1 LNKQTPFAMNIF
13 ITGSTGFLGGEL
25 LVKLSKRKEVN
36 KIFCLVRAQS
46 EVDAIIRLDKVFSF
60 HGDFYDK
67 EKIVPV
73 IGNLTDPN
81 LTEQLSSNKELNDIN
96 VVVHSAANTSF
107 SGIYDKMVEQTNIE
121 GLRKVVLW
129 AKQLHDFQTFLHIGT
144 ATICGKEVKDRL
156 VKEEESP
163 NLEAKHVVSYTHS
176 KAQGELIIREHLPE
190 NKILI
195 ARPSIIM
202 GDSRDITPRSPVI
215 LWAVATINQ
224 IRLIPANQH
233 AKLDVISVDYAA
245 NAIVKLLFA
254 KRKHTVYHV
263 SSGPEAATSAH
274 DLSIVLED
282 HFNDLPRYCFVGNDM
297 LKQMKLLA
305 KNKLPIGSELS
316 KYPEYISYWKQ
327 TFGELSNLRILF
339 AGLDPYLEFLNLG
352 QVFDNS
358 KLLEDVDIEK
368 PTPAHEYIVKQMSY
382 LEKLD
387 VFEGAMDF

>member
-1 LNKQTPFAMNIF
+1 MNVF
-13 ITGSTGFLGGEL
+13 ITGSTGFLGGEI
-25 LVKLSKRKEVN
+25 LVNLSKRKEIN
-36 KIFCLVRAQS
+36 KIYCLVRAQDD
-46 EVDAIIRLDKVFSF
+46 VDAILRLDKVFSF

-67 EKIVPV
+67 EKVIPV
-73 IGNLTDPN
+73 IGNLVEDN
-81 LTEQLSSNKELNDIN
+81 LTEKLISNPDLKDIN
-96 VVVHSAANTSF
+96 VIVHSAANTSF

-121 GLRKVVLW
+121 GLRKIVLF
-129 AKQLHDFQTFLHIGT
+129 AKQLPKFETFLHIGT
-144 ATICGKEVKDRL
+144 ATICGKEVKNRI

-190 NKILI
+190 NKILV

-202 GDSRDITPRSPVI
+202 GDSRDVTPRSPVI

-254 KRKHTVYHV
+254 KRKHSVYHI
-263 SSGPEAATSAH
+263 SSGPEAATTAH
-274 DLSIVLED
+274 DLSVVLED
-282 HFNDLPRYCFVGNDM
+282 HFSDLPRYCFVKNEM
-297 LKQMKLLA
+297 LKQMKLVA
-305 KNKLPIGSELS
+305 KNKLPLDSELL
-316 KYPEYISYWKQ
+316 KYPEYIKYWKD
-327 TFGELSNLRILF
+327 TFGELSHLRILF

-358 KLLEDVDIEK
+358 KLLQDVDIEK
-368 PTPAHEYIVKQMSY
+368 PIPAHEYIVKQMAY

>member
-1 LNKQTPFAMNIF
+1 MNIF
-13 ITGSTGFLGGEL
+13 ITGSTGFLGGEI
-25 LVKLSKRKEVN
+25 LVNLSKRKEVN
-36 KIFCLVRAQS
+36 KIYCLVRAQS
-46 EVDAIIRLDKVFSF
+46 EVDAILRLDKVFSL
-60 HGDFYDK
+60 HGDYYDR
-67 EKIVPV
+67 EKVIPV
-73 IGNLTDPN
+73 IGNLVDADLTAQLTD
-81 LTEQLSSNKELNDIN
+81 NKELKDIN
-96 VVVHSAANTSF
+96 VIIHSAANTSF
-107 SGIYDKMVEQTNIE
+107 SGIFDKMVEQTNID
-121 GLRKVVLW
+121 GLKKIVLW
-129 AKQLHDFQTFLHIGT
+129 AKQLTNFNTFLHIGT

-163 NLEAKHVVSYTHS
+163 NPNASHVVSYTHS

-215 LWAVATINQ
+215 LWACATMNQ

-233 AKLDVISVDYAA
+233 AKLDVISVDYASE
-245 NAIVKLLFA
+245 AIVKLLFA
-254 KRKHTVYHV
+254 KRNHTVYHI
-263 SSGPEAATSAH
+263 SSGPEAATSAY
-274 DLSIVLED
+274 DLSIVFEE
-282 HFNDLPRYCFVGNDM
+282 HFSDLPRYCFVKNDM

-316 KYPEYISYWKQ
+316 KYPDYIKHWKE

-358 KLLEDVDIEK
+358 KLLADVDIEK
-368 PTPAHEYIVKQMSY
+368 PTPAHKYIVKQMAY
-382 LEKLD
+382 VEKLD

>member
-1 LNKQTPFAMNIF
+1 MNVF
-13 ITGSTGFLGGEL
+13 ITGATGFLGGEL
-25 LVKLSKRKEVN
+25 LVNLSKRSEVN
-36 KIFCLVRAQS
+36 KIYCLVRAQS
-46 EVDAIIRLDKVFSF
+46 EVDAILRLDKVFSF

-67 EKIVPV
+67 EKVFPV
-73 IGNLTDPN
+73 IGNLMDEN
-81 LTEQLSSNKELNDIN
+81 LTAQLAANKELDDIN
-96 VVVHSAANTSF
+96 VIVHSAANTSF

-121 GLRKVVLW
+121 GLKKIVLW
-129 AKQLHDFQTFLHIGT
+129 AKQLKNFQTFLHIGT
-144 ATICGKEVKDRL
+144 ATICGKEVTDRL

-163 NLEAKHVVSYTHS
+163 NLDAKHVVSYTHS

-245 NAIVKLLFA
+245 RAIVKLLFA
-254 KRKHTVYHV
+254 KRNHTVYHI

-274 DLSIVLED
+274 DLSIVLEE
-282 HFNDLPRYCFVGNDM
+282 HFTDLPRYCFVKNDM

-305 KNKLPIGSELS
+305 KNKLPVGSELS
-316 KYPEYISYWKQ
+316 KYQDYINYWKQ

-358 KLLEDVDIEK
+358 KLLADVDIEK
-368 PTPAHEYIVKQMSY
+368 PTAAHEYIVKQMTY

>member
-1 LNKQTPFAMNIF
+1 MNVF
-13 ITGSTGFLGGEL
+13 ITGSTGFLGGEI
-25 LVKLSKRKEVN
+25 LVSLSKRKEIN
-36 KIFCLVRAQS
+36 KIYCLVRAKN
-46 EVDAIIRLDKVFSF
+46 EVEAILRLDKVFSF
-60 HGDFYDK
+60 HGDDFDRGK
-67 EKIVPV
+67 VFPV
-73 IGNLTDPN
+73 AGNLVDDN
-81 LTEQLSSNKELNDIN
+81 LAEQLIANPELKDVN
-96 VVVHSAANTSF
+96 VIIHSAANTSF

-121 GLRKVVLW
+121 GLRKIVLF
-129 AKQLHDFQTFLHIGT
+129 AKQLQNFETFLHIGT
-144 ATICGKEVKDRL
+144 ATICGKEVQHRL

-163 NLEAKHVVSYTHS
+163 NLDAKHVVSYTHS
-176 KAQGELIIREHLPE
+176 KSQGELIIREHLPE
-190 NKILI
+190 SKILI

-224 IRLIPANQH
+224 IRLIPANQY

-245 NAIVKLLFA
+245 KAIVKLLFA
-254 KRKHTVYHV
+254 ERKHVVYHI
-263 SSGPEAATSAH
+263 SSGPEAATSAYE
-274 DLSIVLED
+274 LSLVLED
-282 HFNDLPRYCFVGNDM
+282 HFPDLPKYCFVHNDM

-305 KNKLPIGSELS
+305 KNKLPIDSELL
-316 KYPEYISYWKQ
+316 KYPEYIKYWKD
-327 TFGELSNLRILF
+327 TFGELSHLRILF

-368 PTPAHEYIVKQMSY
+368 PISAHEYIIKQMAY

>member
-1 LNKQTPFAMNIF
+1 MNIF
-13 ITGSTGFLGGEL
+13 ITGATGFLGGEL
-25 LVKLSKRKEVN
+25 LVNLSKRREVN
-36 KIFCLVRAQS
+36 RIYCLVRAQS
-46 EVDAIIRLDKVFSF
+46 EVDAILRLDKVFSL

-67 EKIVPV
+67 EKVFPV

-81 LTEQLSSNKELNDIN
+81 LTEQLASNKELSDIN
-96 VVVHSAANTSF
+96 VIVHSAANTSF

-121 GLRKVVLW
+121 GLKKVVLF
-129 AKQLHDFQTFLHIGT
+129 AKQLANFQTFLHIGT
-144 ATICGKEVKDRL
+144 ATICGKEVSNRL

-163 NLEAKHVVSYTHS
+163 RPDAKHVVSYTHS

-274 DLSIVLED
+274 DLSIVLEE
-282 HFNDLPRYCFVGNDM
+282 HFSDLPKYCFVKNDM

-316 KYPEYISYWKQ
+316 KYPEYINYWKQ

-368 PTPAHEYIVKQMSY
+368 PTPAHEYIVKQMGY

>member
-1 LNKQTPFAMNIF
+1 MNIF
-13 ITGSTGFLGGEL
+13 ITGATGFLGGEL
-25 LVKLSKRKEVN
+25 LVNLSKRREVN

-46 EVDAIIRLDKVFSF
+46 EIDAILRLDKVFSF
-60 HGDFYDK
+60 HGDVYDK
-67 EKIVPV
+67 EKVFPV

-81 LTEQLSSNKELNDIN
+81 LTEQLIANKELSDIN

-121 GLRKVVLW
+121 GLRKIVLW
-129 AKQLHDFQTFLHIGT
+129 AKQLPNFQTFLHIGT
-144 ATICGKEVKDRL
+144 ATICGKEVTNRL

-163 NLEAKHVVSYTHS
+163 NLDAKHVVSYTHS

-254 KRKHTVYHV
+254 KRKHTVYHI
-263 SSGPEAATSAH
+263 SSGPEAATSAY
-274 DLSIVLED
+274 DLSVVLEE
-282 HFNDLPRYCFVGNDM
+282 HFSDLPRYCFVKNDM

-305 KNKLPIGSELS
+305 KNKLPLGSELS

-352 QVFDNS
+352 QVFDNT

>member
-1 LNKQTPFAMNIF
+1 MNIF
-13 ITGSTGFLGGEL
+13 ITGSTGFLGGEI
-25 LVKLSKRKEVN
+25 LVNLSKRKEVN
-36 KIFCLVRAQS
+36 KIYCLVRAQS
-46 EVDAIIRLDKVFSF
+46 EVDAILRLDKVFSL
-60 HGDFYDK
+60 HGDYYDR
-67 EKIVPV
+67 EKVIPV
-73 IGNLTDPN
+73 IGNLVDADLTAQLTD
-81 LTEQLSSNKELNDIN
+81 NKELKDIN
-96 VVVHSAANTSF
+96 VIIHSAANTSF
-107 SGIYDKMVEQTNIE
+107 SGIFDKMVEQTNID
-121 GLRKVVLW
+121 GLKKIVLW
-129 AKQLHDFQTFLHIGT
+129 AKQLTNFNTFLHIGT

-163 NLEAKHVVSYTHS
+163 NPNASHVVSYTHS

-215 LWAVATINQ
+215 LWACATMNQ

-233 AKLDVISVDYAA
+233 AKLDVISVDYASE
-245 NAIVKLLFA
+245 AIVKLLFA
-254 KRKHTVYHV
+254 KRNHTVYHI
-263 SSGPEAATSAH
+263 SSGPEAATSAY
-274 DLSIVLED
+274 DLSIVFEE
-282 HFNDLPRYCFVGNDM
+282 HFSDLPRYCFVKNDM

-316 KYPEYISYWKQ
+316 KYPDYIKHWKE

-358 KLLEDVDIEK
+358 KLLQDVDVEK
-368 PTPAHEYIVKQMSY
+368 PIPAHKYIVKQMAY
-382 LEKLD
+382 VEKLD

>member
-1 LNKQTPFAMNIF
+1 MNVF
-13 ITGSTGFLGGEL
+13 ITGSTGFLGGEI
-25 LVKLSKRKEVN
+25 LVNLSKRKEVN
-36 KIFCLVRAQS
+36 KIYCLVRAQN
-46 EVDAIIRLDKVFSF
+46 EVDAILRLDKVFSL
-60 HGDFYDK
+60 HGDFYDR
-67 EKIVPV
+67 EKVFPV
-73 IGNLTDPN
+73 IGNLMDAD
-81 LTEQLSSNKELNDIN
+81 LTAELIANKDLNDVN
-96 VVVHSAANTSF
+96 VIVHSAANTSF
-107 SGIYDKMVEQTNIE
+107 SGIFDRMVEQTNIE
-121 GLRKVVLW
+121 GLEKVVLW
-129 AKQLHDFQTFLHIGT
+129 AKQLKNFNTFLHIGT

-163 NLEAKHVVSYTHS
+163 NPNASHVVSYTHS
-176 KAQGELIIREHLPE
+176 KAQGELIIRKHLPT
-190 NKILI
+190 NKIVI

-215 LWAVATINQ
+215 LWACATINQ
-224 IRLIPANQH
+224 IRLIPANPK

-245 NAIVKLLFA
+245 EAIVKLLFA
-254 KRKHTVYHV
+254 KRKHDVYHI
-263 SSGPEAATSAH
+263 SSGPEAATSAQE
-274 DLSIVLED
+274 LSVVFEE
-282 HFNDLPRYCFVGNDM
+282 HFSELPRYCFVKDDM

-316 KYPEYISYWKQ
+316 KYPEYIQHWKD

-358 KLLEDVDIEK
+358 KLLADVDMRK
-368 PTPAHEYIVKQMSY
+368 PIPAHEYIVKQMAY

>member
-1 LNKQTPFAMNIF
+1 MNVF
-13 ITGSTGFLGGEL
+13 ITGSTGFLGGEI
-25 LVKLSKRKEVN
+25 LVNLSKRKEIN
-36 KIFCLVRAQS
+36 KIYCLVRAQNDV
-46 EVDAIIRLDKVFSF
+46 EAILRVDKVFGF
-60 HGDFYDK
+60 HGDAYDR
-67 EKIVPV
+67 ERVIPV
-73 IGNLTDPN
+73 IGNLVDAD
-81 LTEQLSSNKELNDIN
+81 LTEKLISNPELKDIN
-96 VVVHSAANTSF
+96 VIIHSAANTSF

-121 GLRKVVLW
+121 GLRKIVLF
-129 AKQLHDFQTFLHIGT
+129 AKQLPKLETFLHIGT
-144 ATICGKEVKDRL
+144 ATICGKEVKNRL
-156 VKEEESP
+156 VQEEESP
-163 NLEAKHVVSYTHS
+163 RLDAKHVVSYTHS

-190 NKILI
+190 GKILI

-254 KRKHTVYHV
+254 KRKHSVYHI
-263 SSGPEAATSAH
+263 SSGEAAATSAYE
-274 DLSIVLED
+274 LSLVLEE
-282 HFNDLPRYCFVGNDM
+282 HFSDLPKYCFVKNEM
-297 LKQMKLLA
+297 LKQMKLVA
-305 KNKLPIGSELS
+305 KNKLPLDSELL
-316 KYPEYISYWKQ
+316 KYQEYINYWKGV
-327 TFGELSNLRILF
+327 FGELSNLRILF

-358 KLLEDVDIEK
+358 KLLADVDVEK
-368 PTPAHEYIVKQMSY
+368 PTPAHEYIVKQMTY

>member
-1 LNKQTPFAMNIF
+1 MNVF
-13 ITGSTGFLGGEL
+13 ITGSTGFLGGEI
-25 LVKLSKRKEVN
+25 LVNLSKRKEVN
-36 KIFCLVRAQS
+36 KIYCLVRAQD
-46 EVDAIIRLDKVFSF
+46 EVDAILRLDKVFSF
-60 HGDFYDK
+60 HGDHYDK
-67 EKIVPV
+67 EKVIPV
-73 IGNLTDPN
+73 IGNLVEEN
-81 LTEQLSSNKELNDIN
+81 LTERLLGNKELQDVN
-96 VVVHSAANTSF
+96 VIVHSAANTSF

-121 GLRKVVLW
+121 GLRKIVLF
-129 AKQLHDFQTFLHIGT
+129 AKQLPKFETFLHIGT
-144 ATICGKEVKDRL
+144 ATICGKEVKNRL

-176 KAQGELIIREHLPE
+176 KSQGELIIREHLPE
-190 NKILI
+190 SKILI

-254 KRKHTVYHV
+254 KRKHSVYHI
-263 SSGPEAATSAH
+263 SSGPESATSAQQ
-274 DLSIVLED
+274 LSEVLED
-282 HFNDLPRYCFVGNDM
+282 HFPDLPKYCFVKNEM

-305 KNKLPIGSELS
+305 KNKLPLDSELL
-316 KYPEYISYWKQ
+316 KYPEYIKYWKDA
-327 TFGELSNLRILF
+327 FGELSHLRILF

-358 KLLEDVDIEK
+358 KLLQDVEIEK
-368 PTPAHEYIVKQMSY
+368 PIPAHEYIVKQMGY

>member
-1 LNKQTPFAMNIF
+1 MNVF
-13 ITGSTGFLGGEL
+13 ITGSTGFLGGEI
-25 LVKLSKRKEVN
+25 LVNLSKRKDIN
-36 KIFCLVRAQS
+36 KIYCLVRAQN
-46 EVDAIIRLDKVFSF
+46 EVDAILRLDKVFSL
-60 HGDFYDK
+60 HGDFYDR
-67 EKIVPV
+67 EKVFPV
-73 IGNLTDPN
+73 IGNLMDAD
-81 LTEQLSSNKELNDIN
+81 LTAQLSSNPELKDIN
-96 VVVHSAANTSF
+96 VIVHSAANTSF

-121 GLRKVVLW
+121 GLRKIVLF
-129 AKQLHDFQTFLHIGT
+129 AKQLPKFETFLHIGT
-144 ATICGKEVKDRL
+144 ATICGKEVKHRL

-163 NLEAKHVVSYTHS
+163 NLNAKHVVSYTHS

-224 IRLIPANQH
+224 IRLIPADQH

-254 KRKHTVYHV
+254 KRNHTVYHI
-263 SSGPEAATSAH
+263 SSGVKAATSAYE
-274 DLSIVLED
+274 LSLVLED
-282 HFNDLPRYCFVGNDM
+282 HFSDLPKYCFVKNEM
-297 LKQMKLLA
+297 LKQMKLVA
-305 KNKLPIGSELS
+305 KNKLPLDSELL
-316 KYPEYISYWKQ
+316 KYPEYIKYWKD
-327 TFGELSNLRILF
+327 TFGELSHLRILF

-358 KLLEDVDIEK
+358 KLLQDVDIEQ
-368 PTPAHEYIVKQMSY
+368 PIPAHEYIVKQMAY

>member
-1 LNKQTPFAMNIF
+1 MNIF
-13 ITGSTGFLGGEL
+13 ITGATGFLGGEL
-25 LVKLSKRKEVN
+25 LVRLSKRKEVN

-46 EVDAIIRLDKVFSF
+46 EIDAILRLDKVFSF
-60 HGDFYDK
+60 HGDLYDK
-67 EKIVPV
+67 EKVFPV
-73 IGNLTDPN
+73 IGNLMDPN
-81 LTEQLSSNKELNDIN
+81 LTVQLSANKELKDIN

-129 AKQLHDFQTFLHIGT
+129 TKQLTNFQTFLHIGT
-144 ATICGKEVKDRL
+144 ATICGKEVRDRL

-163 NLEAKHVVSYTHS
+163 NLDAKHVVSYTHS

-190 NKILI
+190 SKILI

-263 SSGPEAATSAH
+263 SSGSEAATSAH
-274 DLSIVLED
+274 DLSLVLED
-282 HFNDLPRYCFVGNDM
+282 HFSDLPKYCFVKNDF

-316 KYPEYISYWKQ
+316 KYPEYINYWKQ

-352 QVFDNS
+352 QIFDNS

-368 PTPAHEYIVKQMSY
+368 PTPAHEYIVKQMTY

>member
-1 LNKQTPFAMNIF
+1 MNIF
-13 ITGSTGFLGGEL
+13 ITGATGFLGGEL
-25 LVKLSKRKEVN
+25 LVNLSKRREVN

-46 EVDAIIRLDKVFSF
+46 EIDAILRLDKVFSF
-60 HGDFYDK
+60 HGDVYDK
-67 EKIVPV
+67 EKVFPV

-81 LTEQLSSNKELNDIN
+81 LTEQLIANKELSDIN

-121 GLRKVVLW
+121 GLRKIVLW
-129 AKQLHDFQTFLHIGT
+129 AKQLPDFQTFLHIGT
-144 ATICGKEVKDRL
+144 ATICGKEVTNRL

-163 NLEAKHVVSYTHS
+163 NLDAKHVVSYTHS

-254 KRKHTVYHV
+254 KRKHTVYHI
-263 SSGPEAATSAH
+263 SSGPEAATSAY
-274 DLSIVLED
+274 DLSVVLEE
-282 HFNDLPRYCFVGNDM
+282 HFSDLPRYCFVKNDM

-305 KNKLPIGSELS
+305 KNKLPLGSELS

-352 QVFDNS
+352 QVFDNT